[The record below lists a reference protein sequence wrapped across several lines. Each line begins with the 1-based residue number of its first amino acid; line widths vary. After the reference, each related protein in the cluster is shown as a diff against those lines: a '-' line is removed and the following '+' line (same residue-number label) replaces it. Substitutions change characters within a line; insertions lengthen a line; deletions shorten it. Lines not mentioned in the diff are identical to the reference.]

1 MWPSLAIGVA
11 AFGASE
17 LIFHTNKDKNKD
29 NIQPKTMQEIIQEA
43 KYKNEQIRKMETKI
57 ENEELV
63 NDIKKINESVT
74 KIIETVEKNP
84 EKYKKVDNFF
94 NYYLPV
100 TINILKKYDEIENQR
115 LTTEESKKFM
125 ESTRKMVK
133 KIEEAYR
140 MQLSSL
146 YQSDMIDM
154 NAEMKVFDTM
164 LKSDG
169 FYGDGKDFN
178 IK

>member
-1 MWPSLAIGVA
+1 
-11 AFGASE
+11 
-17 LIFHTNKDKNKD
+17 
-29 NIQPKTMQEIIQEA
+29 MQEILQEA
-43 KYKNEQIRKMETKI
+43 KYKNEQIKKMEPKI